1 MYSTYITV
9 QYLYYY
15 TYVCTVLIF
24 CTVYC
29 IQSSLSSPLLQF
41 GGKLVSFG
49 GSGPKVVTISQ
60 VTTET
65 ELMERSSTLEGA
77 LHEGRF
83 AEFCASKMDAVDS
96 EQEKNVWNFLKVWY
110 GSVCV

>member
-1 MYSTYITV
+1 M
-9 QYLYYY
+9 
-15 TYVCTVLIF
+15 
-24 CTVYC
+24 
-29 IQSSLSSPLLQF
+29 
-41 GGKLVSFG
+41 VSFG

-65 ELMERSSTLEGA
+65 ELMECSSTLEGA

-83 AEFCASKMDAVDS
+83 AEFCASKMATVES

-110 GSVCV
+110 GSVCVRVGVGG

>member
-1 MYSTYITV
+1 M
-9 QYLYYY
+9 
-15 TYVCTVLIF
+15 
-24 CTVYC
+24 
-29 IQSSLSSPLLQF
+29 
-41 GGKLVSFG
+41 VSFG
-49 GSGPKVVTISQ
+49 GNGPKVVTISQ

-83 AEFCASKMDAVDS
+83 AEFCASKMAAVDS

-110 GSVCV
+110 RSVNGCVGVCEGWGGWEGCLLCDNVRTYVRK

>member
-1 MYSTYITV
+1 MK
-9 QYLYYY
+9 
-15 TYVCTVLIF
+15 
-24 CTVYC
+24 
-29 IQSSLSSPLLQF
+29 F

-49 GSGPKVVTISQ
+49 GSSQKVVTISQ

-83 AEFCASKMDAVDS
+83 AEFCASKMDVTDS
-96 EQEKNVWNFLKVWY
+96 EQEKSVWNFLKVRI
-110 GSVCV
+110 VCLATYICR

>member
-1 MYSTYITV
+1 MYYV
-9 QYLYYY
+9 LYL
-15 TYVCTVLIF
+15 TFNHHFPL
-24 CTVYC
+24 
-29 IQSSLSSPLLQF
+29 PLLQF

-83 AEFCASKMDAVDS
+83 AEFCASKMDAVVDS
-96 EQEKNVWNFLKVWY
+96 EQEKNVWNFLKVWC
-110 GSVCV
+110 GSVGGWEGWGG